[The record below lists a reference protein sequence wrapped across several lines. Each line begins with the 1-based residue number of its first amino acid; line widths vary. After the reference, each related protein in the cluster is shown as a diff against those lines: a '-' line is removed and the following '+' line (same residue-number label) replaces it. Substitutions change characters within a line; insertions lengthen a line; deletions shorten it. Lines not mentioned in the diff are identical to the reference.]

1 MKERLSPEE
10 ADVLRALEAL
20 KPVPERRASSHAQGR
35 EKFLAEA
42 RTLIAEGIPVSRPPV
57 SRLTVWNRLFGR
69 KEVFRMSPLI
79 TLALIFSLLFGGTG
93 ITAAAAQSSLP
104 DEPLYPVKLLTEQV
118 RTELTTREQAQL
130 ALMLDLAS
138 RRAEEA
144 NRLMAM
150 GKAPSEALL
159 ARWQTHLEQAM
170 RLAVRLGDEE
180 ARQALLR
187 VQETL
192 RQQMEGASS
201 PSSPARLQEMLRQQ
215 LRLVEEGIA
224 EPEQLR
230 QRFRQGAPMQTSE
243 PGGSRNPWTD
253 ETPAPGSGYGPGP
266 GTGDC
271 PECTPSGN
279 GSQNPWTDET
289 PTPGSGYGPGP
300 GTGDC
305 PECTPSGDGSQNPWT
320 EGTPTP
326 GSGYGPGPG
335 SGGGGRKP

>member
-1 MKERLSPEE
+1 
-10 ADVLRALEAL
+10 
-20 KPVPERRASSHAQGR
+20 
-35 EKFLAEA
+35 
-42 RTLIAEGIPVSRPPV
+42 
-57 SRLTVWNRLFGR
+57 
-69 KEVFRMSPLI
+69 MSPLV

-130 ALMLDLAS
+130 ALMLDLAN

-144 NRLMAM
+144 SRLMEM

-159 ARWQTHLEQAM
+159 ARWQAHLEQAM
-170 RLAVRLGDEE
+170 RLALQSGDEE
-180 ARQALLR
+180 ARQALVR

-192 RQQMEGASS
+192 RQQMEWASS
-201 PSSPARLQEMLRQQ
+201 QPSPARLQEMLRQQ
-215 LRLVEEGIA
+215 QHLVEEGIV

-230 QRFRQGAPMQTSE
+230 QRFRQGLPVQTSE
-243 PGGSRNPWTD
+243 PGGSRNPWT
-253 ETPAPGSGYGPGP
+253 EGTPTPGSGYGPGP

-271 PECTPSGN
+271 SGCTPAGGS
-279 GSQNPWTDET
+279 SQNPWTDET

-305 PECTPSGDGSQNPWT
+305 PQCTPSGGGSQNPWT

-326 GSGYGPGPG
+326 GSGYGPG
-335 SGGGGRKP
+335 SGGGSRKP

>member
-1 MKERLSPEE
+1 MKDKGSPEE
-10 ADVLRALEAL
+10 ADVLRTLETL
-20 KPVPERRASSHAQGR
+20 KTVPERSASSHARGR

-42 RTLIAEGIPVSRPPV
+42 RSLIAEGIPVSRPPV
-57 SRLTVWNRLFGR
+57 SRLTVWNRLFSR
-69 KEVFRMSPLI
+69 KEVFHMSPLV

-130 ALMLDLAS
+130 ALMLDLAN

-144 NRLMAM
+144 SRLMEM

-159 ARWQTHLEQAM
+159 ARWQAHLEQAM
-170 RLAVRLGDEE
+170 RLALQSGDEE
-180 ARQALLR
+180 ARQALVR

-192 RQQMEGASS
+192 RQQMEWASS
-201 PSSPARLQEMLRQQ
+201 QPSPARLQEMLRQQ
-215 LRLVEEGIA
+215 QHLVEEGIV

-230 QRFRQGAPMQTSE
+230 QRFRQGLPVQTSE
-243 PGGSRNPWTD
+243 PGGSRNPWT
-253 ETPAPGSGYGPGP
+253 EGTPTPGSGYGPGP

-271 PECTPSGN
+271 SGCTPAGGS
-279 GSQNPWTDET
+279 SQNPWTDET

-305 PECTPSGDGSQNPWT
+305 PQCTPSGGGSQNPWT

-326 GSGYGPGPG
+326 GSGYGPG
-335 SGGGGRKP
+335 SGGGSRKP